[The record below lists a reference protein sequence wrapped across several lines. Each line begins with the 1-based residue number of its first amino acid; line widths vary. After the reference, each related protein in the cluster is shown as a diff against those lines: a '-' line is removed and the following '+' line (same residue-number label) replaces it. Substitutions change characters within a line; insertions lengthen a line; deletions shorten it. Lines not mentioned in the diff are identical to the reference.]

1 MPRFPSFRR
10 TAARLPLIPGAL
22 GFLLILG
29 AHLVPARAAG
39 IGVNFTGDVGG
50 AGTNMAP
57 ALSAGV
63 VPRAN
68 WNNMAALPNQGLPV
82 VLTDESGAASGAS
95 LTWSSNNTW
104 RSANNAASQPL
115 MDGYIDSSA
124 ANPTITVTLSGI
136 PFGVYEVYVY
146 VGSDGDGRTGRTR
159 INDNP
164 ATDIWHITT
173 TSTFGGFSEGTAT
186 TESAAFPSNY
196 ARYSGLSGSS
206 LTVQTLRGSN
216 NFGLHGIQIVET
228 TPSGAP
234 TVDNLPAQNITAN
247 ACRIRGTLVA
257 PGTTTPTVRIY
268 WGPTDGG
275 TSIAAWQNVTDLGA
289 LATPQ
294 NFQSDISALSS
305 GTTHFFRTFAVN
317 AQGEVWA
324 PQSASF
330 ITAFAPPSVENIAAT
345 GIEAFSAKIGALVT
359 ATGGENP
366 SVTLYYGPNDAG
378 TDAAGWQHS
387 TPLGILSAGNSGV
400 TTISGLTA
408 ATSYFVRARATHT
421 GGTGWAEASATF
433 TTADLALPAV
443 ANDPATII
451 TGVSA
456 RLNGRVIDT
465 GGDPPAVTFYFGTSD
480 GGSLKD
486 NWATFVQLGPNSGAF
501 SRTVANLAPLSTYY
515 FRALATNGAGEIWA
529 SPSLSFQT
537 PAFVAPSIVIN
548 EIHYDESDK
557 TSKSEFIE
565 LYNNSQATVDLSGWY
580 FSSGV
585 KSPIGDFI
593 LANGT
598 TLPSGAYLVVAQNPA
613 ALQAKFGYSGA
624 LGPWSGKLSNSSE
637 KITLRNAAGD
647 VIDEVEYKLG
657 FPWPTVG
664 DPPDPSIDLINP
676 DLDNTLGGSWR
687 ASSATPGT
695 PTTALITA
703 ASSWKYFKGTT
714 EPSSPQSAWRQLA
727 FDDSTWLTGTTPTG
741 YGENF
746 LTTTLADM
754 SGGYSTVYFR
764 KTFTVTDPSSISSLL
779 LRGLVDDG
787 INVWINGSHV
797 ASLNVGSENIAHT
810 GTASGAIENPN
821 FVDFPLTGVSSHL
834 VAGTNV
840 IAVQLLNSNLA
851 ASSDA
856 FFDADLTPVTGGGN
870 GPTPGAR
877 NASFASDAAPA
888 LRQVNHSPKQPSAGQ
903 AVTITVKATDPGGVS
918 SVSLD
923 YQIVEPGDYIKIT
936 DPRYQTSWT
945 TLPMRDDGTNGD
957 ALAGDDIFSTVIPA
971 SVQAHRRLVRYRLTA
986 TDSATHSVTAPYADD
1001 PQPNFAYFV
1010 YNGIPDYTGKATPT
1024 SPDVTY
1030 NFNTLPPLQRKVSVY
1045 QLITTRNDHVSAQ
1058 SIPNSSTGQY
1068 GGSDYLWQG
1077 TLVYDGVVYDH
1088 IRFRARGGVWRYAMG
1103 KNMWKFDFNRGHRL
1117 EARDSLGK
1125 EYPHSWSKLNFSSLI
1140 QQGDFQQ
1147 RGEQGLF
1154 EGAGFRL
1161 HNLAG
1166 NAAPNTHF
1174 VHFRI
1179 IEGTSENGTPG
1190 NQFDTDFQGLYLAV
1204 EQMDGQFLDQHKLP
1218 DGNLYKMEGGTG
1230 ELNNQGPDQP
1240 KNKSD
1245 LNAFLSAYTG
1255 DATQPEAWWRTN
1267 VNLDDYYNFRAIAT
1281 FIHDYDIGG
1290 GKNFFFFNNPATA
1303 KWEMKNWDLDL
1314 TWTTTYGGFG
1324 ETDAWS
1330 ADVLAI
1336 PNLARDHRNRMRE
1349 LRDLLLN
1356 PEQTGMVLDEIARF
1370 VHTPGQP
1377 SYVDADRAM
1386 WDYNPILTSGYVNPS
1401 KAGHGRFYQA
1411 ATPKTFAG
1419 MLALQKNYIATRASF
1434 IDSSILTDE
1443 AQVPAEPTLT
1453 YTGLSGFP
1461 ANGISA
1467 QSSNFSSPSGS
1478 AFAAMQWRLASFTN
1492 VNDPLFDPAQPCKYE
1507 IETDWATGDISPFA
1521 AAIEV
1526 PAVAVRPG
1534 LTYRLR
1540 VRHKDT
1546 AGRWGHWSA
1555 PIQFVAGVPDV
1566 TQYQQNLMITEIM
1579 YNPPVPNASESLVS
1593 IIKDDFEYIELSNI
1607 GATQLDLTG
1616 VRFTKGVNFDIA
1628 PGTTLDPGAF
1638 ALIVKN
1644 IPAFQAR
1651 YGTGLPI
1658 LGTYGGDNLANS
1670 GEQLKLSLGLGTA
1683 IHDFVYSDAPPWPV
1697 AVDGAGASLVLA
1709 DPSSAPNHALPASW
1723 RASYGHGSPGRSD
1736 GTDFSAWSETNN
1748 VTGGPGGD
1756 DDNDGTR
1763 NDLEFFLLGNPH
1775 LSDTD
1780 ILPRPDVQAIEV
1792 NGNVDD
1798 YLTLTFRYQP
1808 AAVGIESFVE
1818 FTDNLTDWPNMASFL
1833 VTSTANP
1840 DGTVTATWRAATPL
1854 SLPRPRPLFGRL
1866 RVVTQP

>member
-57 ALSAGV
+57 TLSAGV

-82 VLTDESGAASGAS
+82 ALTDESGAASDAS

-164 ATDIWHITT
+164 ATDIWHLTT
-173 TSTFGGFSEGTAT
+173 TSTFDGFSEGTAT
-186 TESAAFPSNY
+186 TEGAASPSNY

-330 ITAFAPPSVENIAAT
+330 ITAF
-345 GIEAFSAKIGALVT
+345 
-359 ATGGENP
+359 
-366 SVTLYYGPNDAG
+366 
-378 TDAAGWQHS
+378 
-387 TPLGILSAGNSGV
+387 
-400 TTISGLTA
+400 
-408 ATSYFVRARATHT
+408 
-421 GGTGWAEASATF
+421 
-433 TTADLALPAV
+433 
-443 ANDPATII
+443 
-451 TGVSA
+451 
-456 RLNGRVIDT
+456 
-465 GGDPPAVTFYFGTSD
+465 
-480 GGSLKD
+480 
-486 NWATFVQLGPNSGAF
+486 
-501 SRTVANLAPLSTYY
+501 
-515 FRALATNGAGEIWA
+515 
-529 SPSLSFQT
+529 
-537 PAFVAPSIVIN
+537 VAPSIVIN

-637 KITLRNAAGD
+637 KITLRNTAGD

-754 SGGYSTVYFR
+754 AGGYSTVYFR

-787 INVWINGSHV
+787 INVWINGNHV

-840 IAVQLLNSNLA
+840 IAVQLLNANLA

-856 FFDADLTPVTGGGN
+856 FFDADLTPITGGGN

-1117 EARDSLGK
+1117 EARDSFGK

-1179 IEGTSENGTPG
+1179 IEGASENGTPG

-1255 DATQPEAWWRTN
+1255 GATQPEAWWRTN

-1356 PEQTGMVLDEIARF
+1356 PEQTGMVLDEVARF
-1370 VHTPGQP
+1370 AHTPGQP

-1443 AQVPAEPTLT
+1443 AQVPAKPTLT

-1467 QSSNFSSPSGS
+1467 QSSNFRSPSGS

-1566 TQYQQNLMITEIM
+1566 TPYQQNLMITEIM

-1628 PGTTLDPGAF
+1628 PGTTLGPGAF

-1651 YGTGLPI
+1651 YGTGLPV

-1723 RASYGHGSPGRSD
+1723 RASYSHGSPGRSD

-1756 DDNDGTR
+1756 DDNDSTR

-1808 AAVGIESFVE
+1808 AAVGIASFVE

-1854 SLPRPRPLFGRL
+1854 SLPRPLFGRL
-1866 RVVTQP
+1866 RVVTKP